1 MMLAASCSDTIAQLT
16 FCSLLSVGHTN
27 RQALTL
33 WAYYCPIRFLVLKA
47 YCFHS
52 LLALFLAGFIV
63 AY

>member
-1 MMLAASCSDTIAQLT
+1 MEI
-16 FCSLLSVGHTN
+16 LLLDHTN

-47 YCFHS
+47 YCFYS